1 MTLDTYAA
9 LFDDDLDAAGNTLGS
24 LLGGVMGL
32 SRGWRWACIQFR
44 HKKPLTF
51 IFSQGLV
58 ELEMGLEPT
67 TYGLQDRCATNCAT
81 PAHATD

>member
-32 SRGWRWACIQFR
+32 SRGVA
-44 HKKPLTF
+44 
-51 IFSQGLV
+51 
-58 ELEMGLEPT
+58 MGLHT
-67 TYGLQDRCATNCAT
+67 V
-81 PAHATD
+81 